1 MEQLRQFM
9 EERRARRRA
18 RREAR
23 VAPYSAAQWAA
34 SKNAAGSNTGDS
46 SSSTPNSP
54 ATPTSEGS
62 RPCEARASIAASAT
76 DGNAAATAMDTSE
89 TATSEL
95 CELNP
100 EPVLAWPS
108 PC

>member
-1 MEQLRQFM
+1 MEQLKQFM

-34 SKNAAGSNTGDS
+34 SKSAPAAPITPS
-46 SSSTPNSP
+46 SLPIP
-54 ATPTSEGS
+54 AEGS

-76 DGNAAATAMDTSE
+76 EGASAPGTPMDTGEAAAGG
-89 TATSEL
+89 EL

-100 EPVLAWPS
+100 EPVLA
-108 PC
+108 